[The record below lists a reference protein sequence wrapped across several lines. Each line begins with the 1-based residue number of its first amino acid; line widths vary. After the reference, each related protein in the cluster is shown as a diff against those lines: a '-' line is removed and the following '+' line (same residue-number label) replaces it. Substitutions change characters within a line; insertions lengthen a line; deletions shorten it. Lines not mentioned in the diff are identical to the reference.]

1 MEPEEYLKQILKNH
15 SIGNDSPEMKR
26 LQETHKDVESL
37 IREKFA
43 DCSPTIRYGGSKVK
57 GTMIIDA
64 YDLDIVSY
72 FPHDD
77 TCAGETLKDIY
88 DNAVNALAVQ
98 YYVEPRR
105 SAIRIRSKDS
115 THEDFHI
122 DVVPG
127 RFTDDTKSDTFLYQS
142 DGEKER
148 LKTNLDVHI
157 THIGGSGLV
166 DVIQLAKLWKVR
178 NSIDLKTFGLEL
190 LVIKYATNS
199 KKNHLEIGLV
209 SFWEYLRDHSDNI
222 TIEDPAN
229 PGGNDLSVLLSDS
242 TKALLS
248 MFAKSSLNLAEAGS
262 WESIFGPAEVIEE
275 AEKAVIVERFAPSYS
290 NVPKPWLGR
299 K

>member
-15 SIGNDSPEMKR
+15 SIGVDSPEMKK
-26 LQETHKDVESL
+26 LQETRKDVEAL

-77 TCAGETLKDIY
+77 ICAGETLKDIY
-88 DNAVNALAVQ
+88 DNAVNALAEQ

-115 THEDFHI
+115 AHEDFHI

-142 DGEKER
+142 GAEKGR

-157 THIGGSGLV
+157 AHIRDSGLV

-199 KKNHLEIGLV
+199 KKNHLETGLV
-209 SFWEYLRDHSDNI
+209 SFWEYLRDHGDNI

-248 MFAKSSLNLAEAGS
+248 MFAKSALNLVEAGS

-275 AEKAVIVERFAPSYS
+275 AEKAVIVERFAPSYA
-290 NVPKPWLGR
+290 NAPKPWLGR

>member
-15 SIGNDSPEMKR
+15 SIGVDSPEMKK
-26 LQETHKDVESL
+26 LQETRKDVEAL

-77 TCAGETLKDIY
+77 IYAGETLKDIY
-88 DNAVNALAVQ
+88 DNAVNALAEQ

-115 THEDFHI
+115 AHEDFHI

-142 DGEKER
+142 GAEKGR

-157 THIGGSGLV
+157 AHIRDSELV

-199 KKNHLEIGLV
+199 KKNHLETGLV
-209 SFWEYLRDHSDNI
+209 SFWEYLRDHGDNI

-248 MFAKSSLNLAEAGS
+248 MFAKSALNLVEAGS

-275 AEKAVIVERFAPSYS
+275 AEKAVIVERFAPSYA
-290 NVPKPWLGR
+290 NAPKPWLGR

>member
-1 MEPEEYLKQILKNH
+1 MEPEEYLKHILKNH
-15 SIGNDSPEMKR
+15 SIGDDSPEMKR
-26 LQETHKDVESL
+26 LQETRKDVESL

-88 DNAVNALAVQ
+88 DNAVNALAEQ

-127 RFTDDTKSDTFLYQS
+127 RFTDDKKSDTFLYQS

-157 THIGGSGLV
+157 AHISGSGLV

-229 PGGNDLSVLLSDS
+229 PGGNDLSVLLTDS

-248 MFAKSSLNLAEAGS
+248 MFAKSALNLFEAGS
-262 WESIFGPAEVIEE
+262 WESIFGPTEVIEE
-275 AEKAVIVERFAPSYS
+275 AEKANIIERFTPSYS
-290 NVPKPWLGR
+290 DAPKPWLG
-299 K
+299 KK

>member
-1 MEPEEYLKQILKNH
+1 MESEEYLKQILKNH
-15 SIGNDSPEMKR
+15 SIGVDSPEMKK
-26 LQETHKDVESL
+26 LQETRKDVEAL

-77 TCAGETLKDIY
+77 ICAGETLKDIY
-88 DNAVNALAVQ
+88 DNAVNALAEQ

-115 THEDFHI
+115 AHEDFHI

-142 DGEKER
+142 GVEKGR

-157 THIGGSGLV
+157 AHIRDSGLV
-166 DVIQLAKLWKVR
+166 DIIQLTKLWKVR

-199 KKNHLEIGLV
+199 KKNHLETGLV
-209 SFWEYLRDHSDNI
+209 SFWEYLRDHGDNI

-248 MFAKSSLNLAEAGS
+248 MFAKSALNLVEAGS

-275 AEKAVIVERFAPSYS
+275 AEKAVIVERFAPSYA
-290 NVPKPWLGR
+290 NAPKPWLGR

>member
-15 SIGNDSPEMKR
+15 SVDIDSSEMKK
-26 LQETHKDVESL
+26 LQETRKDVEAL
-37 IREKFA
+37 IRGKFA

-88 DNAVNALAVQ
+88 DNAVNALAEQ

-115 THEDFHI
+115 AHEDFHI

-127 RFTDDTKSDTFLYQS
+127 RFTDDTKSDAFLYQAE
-142 DGEKER
+142 GEKGR

-157 THIGGSGLV
+157 AHIRDSGLV

-190 LVIKYATNS
+190 LVIKYTTNS
-199 KKNHLEIGLV
+199 KKNHLETGLV
-209 SFWEYLRDHSDNI
+209 SFWEYLHDHGDNI

-248 MFAKSSLNLAEAGS
+248 MFAKSALNLVEAES

-275 AEKAVIVERFAPSYS
+275 AEKAVIVERFAPSYA
-290 NVPKPWLGR
+290 NAPKPWLGR

>member
-15 SIGNDSPEMKR
+15 SIGVDSPEMKK
-26 LQETHKDVESL
+26 LQETRKDVEAL

-77 TCAGETLKDIY
+77 ICAGETLKDIY
-88 DNAVNALAVQ
+88 DNAVNALAEQ

-115 THEDFHI
+115 AHEDFHI

-127 RFTDDTKSDTFLYQS
+127 RFTDDTKSDTILYQS
-142 DGEKER
+142 GAEKGR

-157 THIGGSGLV
+157 AHIRDSGLV

-199 KKNHLEIGLV
+199 KKNHLETGLV
-209 SFWEYLRDHSDNI
+209 SFWEYLRDHGDNI

-248 MFAKSSLNLAEAGS
+248 MFAKSALNLVEAGS

-275 AEKAVIVERFAPSYS
+275 AEKAVIVERFAPSYA
-290 NVPKPWLGR
+290 NAPKPWLGR

>member
-1 MEPEEYLKQILKNH
+1 MEPEEYLTQILKNH
-15 SIGNDSPEMKR
+15 SIGVDSPEMKK
-26 LQETHKDVESL
+26 LQETRKDVEAL

-77 TCAGETLKDIY
+77 ICAGETLKDIY
-88 DNAVNALAVQ
+88 DNAVNALAEQ

-115 THEDFHI
+115 AHEDFHI

-142 DGEKER
+142 GVEKGR

-157 THIGGSGLV
+157 AHIRDSGLV
-166 DVIQLAKLWKVR
+166 DIIQLAKLWKVR

-199 KKNHLEIGLV
+199 KKNHLETGLV
-209 SFWEYLRDHSDNI
+209 SFWEYLRDHGDNI

-248 MFAKSSLNLAEAGS
+248 MFAKSALNLVEAGS

-275 AEKAVIVERFAPSYS
+275 AEKAVIVERFAPSYA
-290 NVPKPWLGR
+290 NAPKPWLGR

>member
-15 SIGNDSPEMKR
+15 SIGVDSPEMKK
-26 LQETHKDVESL
+26 LQETRKDVEAL

-77 TCAGETLKDIY
+77 ICAGETLKDIY
-88 DNAVNALAVQ
+88 DNAVNALAEQ

-115 THEDFHI
+115 AHEDFHI

-142 DGEKER
+142 GVEKGR

-157 THIGGSGLV
+157 AHIRDSGLV
-166 DVIQLAKLWKVR
+166 DIIQLAKLWKVR

-199 KKNHLEIGLV
+199 KKNHLETGLV
-209 SFWEYLRDHSDNI
+209 SFWEYLRDHGDNI

-248 MFAKSSLNLAEAGS
+248 MFAKSALNLVEAGS

-275 AEKAVIVERFAPSYS
+275 AEKAVIVERFAPSYA
-290 NVPKPWLGR
+290 NAPKPWLGR